1 MVSRAPVR
9 RPTAEP
15 ATTCPR
21 NDDCQRE
28 QARALARLADVAE
41 AFHLEFHE
49 IKPLIQNLGEIAGK
63 WLRFCLFV
71 RKWFP
76 RVGWWLLPIAVTLLS
91 KGSSE
96 AVDALISALTVAA
109 QAYVAGG
116 GA

>member
-1 MVSRAPVR
+1 M
-9 RPTAEP
+9 T
-15 ATTCPR
+15 
-21 NDDCQRE
+21 
-28 QARALARLADVAE
+28 RLADTAE
-41 AFHLEFHE
+41 AFQAEFHQL
-49 IKPLIQNLGEIAGK
+49 KPLLENIGEIAGK

-96 AVDALISALTVAA
+96 AVDALIEAATVAM

-116 GA
+116 GQ